1 MNSTPAMMLKNN
13 DAAPKDP
20 YKRTLYASYLDY
32 VVQGI
37 VNNVNPI
44 LLIYYQRLLGL
55 PLTKISVLIAVNFAV
70 QIATDLLSSRYVG
83 KVGIRK
89 CMLLANGISALG
101 LIGIAV
107 FPMLCA
113 NAYPALLAA
122 TVLNAVGGGL
132 IEVLVSPIV
141 EAIPGKHKDKRMSM
155 LHSFYSWGCA
165 MFIAIS
171 TLLLKFLG
179 AERWYM
185 VPALWALVPIADM
198 ILFFHAPICRTPEEK
213 GKASIGALLKNRMFW
228 AACLL
233 MVCAGAGEM
242 AMSQWASYFSEVGLG
257 VDKTLGDLLGP
268 GCFAVLM
275 GLSRVIYGKS
285 GGKVR
290 LERVMKNSALLCL
303 ASYLLAAF
311 APHPLLGL
319 AGCALCGLACGIF
332 WPGTYSI
339 AAKRFATADA
349 AFFAILAFF
358 GDVGCFSGPQMVSLS
373 SGIFPGVGL
382 KAGLCAAAVFPL
394 GSFLLLQFGLKK
406 EKIKEP
412 KQKKTG
418 AD

>member
-1 MNSTPAMMLKNN
+1 MMLKNN

-165 MFIAIS
+165 TWCARRGPRWWARASRWRSASSPAGSGCARRACASSRWPASSPWARTASPSWTDPLSSVIPVFS
-171 TLLLKFLG
+171 YTNKNFLG
-179 AERWYM
+179 
-185 VPALWALVPIADM
+185 
-198 ILFFHAPICRTPEEK
+198 
-213 GKASIGALLKNRMFW
+213 GKI
-228 AACLL
+228 
-233 MVCAGAGEM
+233 
-242 AMSQWASYFSEVGLG
+242 
-257 VDKTLGDLLGP
+257 
-268 GCFAVLM
+268 
-275 GLSRVIYGKS
+275 
-285 GGKVR
+285 
-290 LERVMKNSALLCL
+290 
-303 ASYLLAAF
+303 
-311 APHPLLGL
+311 
-319 AGCALCGLACGIF
+319 
-332 WPGTYSI
+332 
-339 AAKRFATADA
+339 
-349 AFFAILAFF
+349 
-358 GDVGCFSGPQMVSLS
+358 
-373 SGIFPGVGL
+373 
-382 KAGLCAAAVFPL
+382 
-394 GSFLLLQFGLKK
+394 
-406 EKIKEP
+406 
-412 KQKKTG
+412 
-418 AD
+418 